1 MTHFT
6 PAPAPVLSGR
16 RYLPATSRNEIP
28 SVGAPSV
35 GAPSGAAPS
44 SRPDR
49 VWTAPLRAA
58 RAAARRSRLGAVAG
72 AALLGLLAGCE
83 TPRPIEPPPA
93 TASIAVLYQRP
104 PERALI
110 QALRLYEEGAFD
122 RAEVALKNAL
132 QLGLRDRRDAAVAH
146 KYLAFIAC
154 AFNRI
159 GECEQG
165 FRNAL
170 GADSDF
176 RLSEAEIGHPIWGPV
191 YRRVLAAHRPEPAA
205 PPSTTGIAPTSA
217 NGTPL
222 YPVPPR

>member
-1 MTHFT
+1 MMHST
-6 PAPAPVLSGR
+6 PASALSGCR
-16 RYLPATSRNEIP
+16 RPPATSADENLPGRH
-28 SVGAPSV
+28 
-35 GAPSGAAPS
+35 
-44 SRPDR
+44 DR
-49 VWTAPLRAA
+49 VRTVPERVA
-58 RAAARRSRLGAVAG
+58 RAAVRHVRLGASAG
-72 AALLGLLAGCE
+72 VALLLLAGCE

-93 TASIAVLYQRP
+93 TASIAALYQRP

-132 QLGLRDRRDAAVAH
+132 QLGLRDRRDAAVAN

-170 GADSDF
+170 GADSEF
-176 RLSEAEIGHPIWGPV
+176 RLTDAEIGHPIWGPV

-205 PPSTTGIAPTSA
+205 PLPTSAVPPTTA